1 MGRLIQWFKKVW
13 NKIFRRGESVP
24 AGLQTFDKNGNVMVD
39 ITDRLTKIVG
49 IKRFDVIEPSGS
61 ITIPTTNNEYIW
73 YFLNSYAN
81 GEPKPEIGLSNAYDL
96 KLSGNVLSW
105 TLKSEAMIGKRC
117 QIAVIYGVM

>member
-1 MGRLIQWFKKVW
+1 MGRLIKWFKKVFH
-13 NKIFRRGESVP
+13 KIFQRGESVP

-61 ITIPTTNNEYIW
+61 IAIPTTNNEYIW

-81 GEPKPEIGLSNAYDL
+81 GKPTPEIGFSHAYDL
-96 KLSGNVLSW
+96 NLSGNVLSW
-105 TLKSEAMIGKRC
+105 TLKSEKVIGKRC
-117 QIAVIYGVM
+117 QVAVIYWVM

>member
-1 MGRLIQWFKKVW
+1 MGRLIQWLKKVW
-13 NKIFRRGESVP
+13 RKIFQRGENMP
-24 AGLQTFDKNGNVMVD
+24 AGLQTFDKNGKVMVD

-61 ITIPTTNNEYIW
+61 VTIPTTNNEYVW

-81 GEPKPEIGLSNAYDL
+81 GGPRPQSGFSNVYDL

-105 TLKSEAMIGKRC
+105 TLKSDTAIGKRC
-117 QIAVIYGVM
+117 QVAVIYGVM

>member
-1 MGRLIQWFKKVW
+1 MGRLIEWFKKVW
-13 NKIFRRGESVP
+13 RKIFKRGEDMP

-61 ITIPTTNNEYIW
+61 VTIPTTNNEYVW

-81 GEPKPEIGLSNAYDL
+81 GEPKPQSGFSSVYDL

-105 TLKSEAMIGKRC
+105 TLKSDKAIGKRC
-117 QIAVIYGVM
+117 QVAVIYGVM